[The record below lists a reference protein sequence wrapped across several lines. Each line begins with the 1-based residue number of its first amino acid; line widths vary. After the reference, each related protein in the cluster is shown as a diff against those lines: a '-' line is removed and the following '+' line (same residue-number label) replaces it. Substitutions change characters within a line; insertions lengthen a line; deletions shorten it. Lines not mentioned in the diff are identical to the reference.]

1 MPPAP
6 ARWTDSLRRLF
17 GRKPAAINLA
27 LQGGGAHGAFTWGVL
42 DALLD
47 DGRFEFDGVSGTSAG
62 AMNAVLLAEGWRR
75 GGRDGARAALEAYW
89 TALGRTPG
97 LGLLVQ
103 GEGDDIV
110 LSSTGKFMLQW
121 AGLFSP
127 AQLNPLDLNPLREL
141 LRQQVDFTALAKGS
155 PFRLFIAATQ
165 ANSGKVR
172 LFREHELNA
181 EVLLA
186 SACLPKI
193 HRTVTIDGEPYW
205 DGGYA
210 ANPAVYPL
218 FYDCH
223 ARDIL
228 LVLLSPLQ
236 YASTPRSAEE
246 ISARTLELA
255 FSAHFMREMRMFV
268 HAADYAAGAWLP
280 LGRLERRLRGTRFHM
295 IDIAAQPTLQ
305 RTDTKALAHGPFLEH
320 LRTQGRSCAQAWIDA
335 HGDAVGRR
343 TTVDL
348 ARWFS

>member
-1 MPPAP
+1 MPSAP
-6 ARWTDSLRRLF
+6 ARWLNPLRRLF
-17 GRKPAAINLA
+17 ARRPAALNLA

-42 DALLD
+42 DALLA

-89 TALGRTPG
+89 TAIGRTPG

-103 GEGDDIV
+103 GDGDATS
-110 LSSTGKFMLQW
+110 LTSTGKFMLQW

-127 AQLNPLDLNPLREL
+127 AQLNPLDLNPLRDL
-141 LRQQVDFTALAKGS
+141 LHRQIDFAALAKDS

-165 ANSGKVR
+165 TNSGKVR
-172 LFREHELNA
+172 LFREHELSTD
-181 EVLLA
+181 VLLA

-218 FYDCH
+218 FYECR

-228 LVLLSPLQ
+228 LVLLSPLE
-236 YASTPRSAEE
+236 YAATPRSAEE
-246 ISARTLELA
+246 ITERSLELA

-268 HAADYAAGAWLP
+268 HAADYAASAWAP
-280 LGRLERRLRGTRFHM
+280 LGRLERRLLGTRFHM
-295 IDIAAQPTLQ
+295 IDIASQPTLQ

-320 LRTQGRSCAQAWIDA
+320 LRTQGGACAQAWIDA
-335 HGDAVGRR
+335 HGEGVGRR

-348 ARWFS
+348 ARWFN